1 MRKWDN
7 GICRKFLIFIF
18 IVAFSSSALGA
29 QKKAKR
35 EPLPI
40 EDNEVSE
47 DASDP
52 DERNVLFY
60 YTHLLPSPFTL
71 KAGTLVLGTDLALGL
86 TDFFQIG
93 TNLLQDFYQI
103 WNANAKLGIFDNES
117 WALGIFTGF
126 QHYNYKNIDDYNPDL
141 KVTSWL
147 PGLTLGYSP
156 YYNLA
161 WFFGGNLNYTNT
173 ELKTDMITTSGFVQ
187 GARLNTDLSWAY
199 NPKRNSV
206 GSVLSSGVSYDLNYR
221 LWGIGISHHW
231 KGFHLGLHYYPDAKK
246 HRLQPILSGGASVN
260 I

>member
-1 MRKWDN
+1 MRPAFKV
-7 GICRKFLIFIF
+7 LFIF
-18 IVAFSSSALGA
+18 ALATTAFAA
-29 QKKAKR
+29 PKKAKR

-40 EDNEVSE
+40 EDNETSE
-47 DASDP
+47 SADEGDTG
-52 DERNVLFY
+52 ERNVLFY

-71 KAGTLVLGTDLALGL
+71 RAGQLVLGTDVALGV
-86 TDFFQIG
+86 TDFFQVG
-93 TNLLQDFYQI
+93 TNLIQDFYQV
-103 WNANAKLGIFDNES
+103 WNAHAKLSVFDNEA
-117 WALGIFTGF
+117 WALGLFTGF
-126 QHYNYKNIDDYNPDL
+126 QHYNYKSIDDFNPDL

-161 WFFGGNLNYTNT
+161 WFFGGNLNFTNT
-173 ELKTDMITTSGFVQ
+173 ELKTDMITTSGFVN

-199 NPKRNSV
+199 NPKRNGV

-221 LWGIGISHHW
+221 LWGIGVSHHW

-246 HRLQPILSGGASVN
+246 HRLQPILSGGAAIN